1 MRSQYERGDEGK
13 RAILEV
19 TSPIPLDNFSRVELD
34 FIARA
39 ALDMRDPQKLE
50 AVLDVSGN
58 NKDGNLIRLSLV
70 CGLLQLKGN
79 WKEAR
84 HTASLAARLLFD
96 GNIEQHFA
104 VDTGLLLFTYVVEG
118 FKQDG
123 DMSVIDTF
131 VNNIKPEWG
140 KLRQLV
146 SMAAAGEILESSFG
160 SKEDRVKKA
169 RGLLEALPEEG
180 RDADWFF
187 LMLRCLVLAEDYDE
201 AKKVAAKTRKFLD

>member
-1 MRSQYERGDEGK
+1 MIS
-13 RAILEV
+13 
-19 TSPIPLDNFSRVELD
+19 SRVPHLTC
-34 FIARA
+34 
-39 ALDMRDPQKLE
+39 RDPQKLE

-70 CGLLQLKGN
+70 CGLLQLKGD

-84 HTASLAARLLFD
+84 HTAAWAARLLFD

-140 KLRQLV
+140 MLRQLV
-146 SMAAAGEILESSFG
+146 SMAAAGEILE
-160 SKEDRVKKA
+160 
-169 RGLLEALPEEG
+169 
-180 RDADWFF
+180 
-187 LMLRCLVLAEDYDE
+187 
-201 AKKVAAKTRKFLD
+201 